1 MLEEPSGVLWP
12 EMWHKVGIF
21 LEGTWAASASALP
34 GPQDLLPLK
43 GDRIWDSFLILRKFS
58 LPHTEHCP
66 LYPLLLV
73 LPSGAT
79 RSKSNSSSILHLKAV
94 ITSVLSHLY
103 SRLKLYI
110 IPFIYYFHQTCSNRN
125 SNWYLLHVVSVVGS
139 RNVFPAVWDVI
150 AIYLLSG
157 QDPED
162 QAVRGSKK
170 YGGNL
175 GPSTWT
181 ATTTLAWGCDVS
193 KDKFSCVKPLR
204 IWSLSVTASTT
215 LTNTVKSD
223 TALTKPNMCGHTLAA
238 SSRSFRSGRKGQED
252 GAWRL
257 LAGFR
262 KILWKEIR
270 SGKNWLVFKQGWN
283 REQGIEKV

>member
-1 MLEEPSGVLWP
+1 M
-12 EMWHKVGIF
+12 
-21 LEGTWAASASALP
+21 WAASASALP
-34 GPQDLLPLK
+34 GPQDLLFLK
-43 GDRIWDSFLILRKFS
+43 GDCIWDSFLILRKFS
-58 LPHTEHCP
+58 LPHTENCP
-66 LYPLLLV
+66 LFPPLLV
-73 LPSGAT
+73 LSSGAT

-94 ITSVLSHLY
+94 IMSVLSHLY

-110 IPFIYYFHQTCSNRN
+110 ISFIYYFHQTCSNRN

-150 AIYLLSG
+150 AIHLLSG

-162 QAVRGSKK
+162 QAVCGSKED
-170 YGGNL
+170 GGNL
-175 GPSTWT
+175 GPSTWM
-181 ATTTLAWGCDVS
+181 ATTTFAWGCDMS
-193 KDKFSCVKPLR
+193 KDKISCIKPLR
-204 IWSLSVTASTT
+204 IWSSSVTASTT

-252 GAWRL
+252 GAWWL

-262 KILWKEIR
+262 KVLWKEIS

-283 REQGIEKV
+283 REQGTEKV